1 MRDQRGFVER
11 IPLVVLFEFELI
23 ERLIQNSLNEYE
35 EIKSARQRVQK
46 EVKALETRACLTF
59 LKEP

>member
-1 MRDQRGFVER
+1 MRDQRVFVER
-11 IPLVVLFEFELI
+11 IPLFVLFEFELI

-46 EVKALETRACLTF
+46 EVKALERRSCLTF
-59 LKEP
+59 LKEL

>member
-1 MRDQRGFVER
+1 VRDQRGFVER
-11 IPLVVLFEFELI
+11 IPLFVLFEFELI

-46 EVKALETRACLTF
+46 EVKAFERRSCLTF
-59 LKEP
+59 LKEL

>member
-1 MRDQRGFVER
+1 MRDQRGFVGR
-11 IPLVVLFEFELI
+11 IPLFVLFEFELI

-46 EVKALETRACLTF
+46 EVKALERRSCLTF
-59 LKEP
+59 LKEL

>member
-11 IPLVVLFEFELI
+11 IPLFVLFEFELI

-46 EVKALETRACLTF
+46 EVKAFERRSCLTF
-59 LKEP
+59 LKEL

>member
-11 IPLVVLFEFELI
+11 IPLVGLFEFELI

-46 EVKALETRACLTF
+46 EVKALEVRACLTF